1 MTKEFI
7 INRSSSMDQLTQS
20 EENYIKAI
28 YHLEMKLKGSVGTN
42 ELANRTKTKASS
54 VTDMIKRLADKSLIQ
69 YEKYK
74 GCELT
79 KKGKVVAKKTIRKH
93 RLWETFLFEK
103 LNFGWDEVHDIAEQ
117 LEHVQ
122 STKLTDKL
130 EAFLNF
136 PKFDPHGDPIPNKE
150 GEITHRE
157 ETVKLSELKEGTV
170 AHVIGVSDSSVS
182 FLRFLDKNDIQL
194 GAKIQIKERFGFD
207 KSAEILLNGKTI
219 NLSSDALSKITV
231 QTKL

>member
-1 MTKEFI
+1 M
-7 INRSSSMDQLTQS
+7 NHLTQS

-28 YHLEMKLKGSVGTN
+28 YHLEKKLKGSVGTN
-42 ELANRTKTKASS
+42 DLANKMNTKASS
-54 VTDMIKRLADKSLIQ
+54 VTDMVRRLADKSLIR
-69 YEKYK
+69 YEKYQ

-79 KKGKVVAKKTIRKH
+79 NSGKKVAKKTIRKH

-103 LNFGWDEVHDIAEQ
+103 LNFGWDEVHDVAEQ

-130 EAFLNF
+130 EEFLDY

-150 GEITHRE
+150 GQIIHRE
-157 ETVKLSELKEGTV
+157 ETMKLSELKEGKV
-170 AHVIGVSDSSVS
+170 AQVIGVSDSSVS
-182 FLRFLDKNDIQL
+182 FLRFLDKNNIQL

-207 KSAEILLNGKTI
+207 NSAEVLLNDKTI
-219 NLSSDALSKITV
+219 NLSSDALLKITV
-231 QTKL
+231 QVN

>member
-1 MTKEFI
+1 
-7 INRSSSMDQLTQS
+7 MDQLTQS

-28 YHLEMKLKGSVGTN
+28 YHLEKKLKGSVGTN

-79 KKGKVVAKKTIRKH
+79 KKGKEIAKKTIRKH

-117 LEHVQ
+117 LEHIQ
-122 STKLTDKL
+122 SAKLTDKL
-130 EAFLNF
+130 DEFLNF
-136 PKFDPHGDPIPNKE
+136 PKFDPHGDPIPNKD
-150 GEITHRE
+150 GKIIHRE
-157 ETVKLSELKEGTV
+157 ETVKLSELEEGK
-170 AHVIGVSDSSVS
+170 AAQVIGVSDSSVS
-182 FLRFLDKNDIQL
+182 FLRFLDKNEIQL

-207 KSAEILLNGKTI
+207 NSAEVLLNGKTI
-219 NLSSDALSKITV
+219 NLSSDALTKITV
-231 QTKL
+231 QIN